1 MLMKLVLWFFDW
13 LVFVGFFFFSF
24 ETTVFLLLFFTYKSN

>member
-13 LVFVGFFFFSF
+13 LVFVGFLFSF
-24 ETTVFLLLFFTYKSN
+24 ETTVFCFCFLLIKVI